1 MNFGSR
7 IRQLRVDKGISL
19 RDFAGMIGI
28 DFTYLSKIENGK
40 VDPPS
45 EEKIRKIA
53 RELGEDE
60 EELLS
65 LAGKF
70 SPVQMRK
77 AVEEQPEVGKLL
89 RRIQSRQLT
98 SNQLKQMLD
107 IASGEEN
114 QGEKAE

>member
-28 DFTYLSKIENGK
+28 DYTYLSKIENGK

-45 EEKIRKIA
+45 EDRIRVIA
-53 RELGEDE
+53 RELGENE
-60 EELLS
+60 EDLLGM
-65 LAGKF
+65 AGKF
-70 SPVQMRK
+70 SSDQIRK
-77 AVEEQPEVGKLL
+77 VVEEHPEVGKLL

-98 SNQLKQMLD
+98 SNQLKRMLD
-107 IASGEEN
+107 IASGKEN
-114 QGEKAE
+114 RGDKAE